1 MLSLS
6 LCLVDNIYLA
16 IQSMANYSSL
26 INVSS
31 DIATLVVSIIPHKS
45 G

>member
-1 MLSLS
+1 MPSLS
-6 LCLVDNIYLA
+6 LCLAYNSYLA
-16 IQSMANYSSL
+16 IQSMANNSTL

-31 DIATLVVSIIPHKS
+31 DIATLVVPIIPHKS